1 MKREILAAAVA
12 ALLASGLAGA
22 QAPKKISSDFTPFAG
37 SPENADSLVTGLRS
51 GSDITLSFTD
61 PAGVTTTNT
70 FTPATGNMGNGNV
83 RIALVLA
90 RQQLAGVG
98 ITQPTGEQIQ
108 ASLIGGD
115 VTVIGPNGP
124 QTTTLQ
130 GVTTLRAGGMGWG
143 RIAQT
148 YGVKLGPLMKAANA
162 PVVTPVVAPASGV
175 TNASGA
181 PASGVTTAAGSNP
194 GKGNA
199 IGRGVTTA
207 AGGASGAAGQGHGN
221 AFGRGITTGASGA
234 PGNSGNAGS
243 QGKGGGKG
251 G

>member
-1 MKREILAAAVA
+1 MKREILAAALAA
-12 ALLASGLAGA
+12 ALLGSGAASAA
-22 QAPKKISSDFTPFAG
+22 QPKQIGPDFAVFAG
-37 SPENADSLVTGLRS
+37 SPANADSLVSGLHS
-51 GSDITLSFTD
+51 GSPITLSFTNS
-61 PAGVTTTNT
+61 AGVTTTNT
-70 FTPATGNMGNGNV
+70 FSPATGSMGNGNV

-98 ITQPTGEQIQ
+98 ITQPTGQQIQ

-162 PVVTPVVAPASGV
+162 PAAAPVVTPASGV
-175 TNASGA
+175 TN
-181 PASGVTTAAGSNP
+181 ASGVTTAAGSNP
-194 GKGNA
+194 GHGNGNA
-199 IGRGVTTA
+199 LGRGITTG
-207 AGGASGAAGQGHGN
+207 AGAPAGQGNGN
-221 AFGRGITTGASGA
+221 AFGRGITTGAGGS
-234 PGNSGNAGS
+234 PGQSGNAFAK
-243 QGKGGGKG
+243 GKGG
-251 G
+251 

>member
-1 MKREILAAAVA
+1 MKREILAAALAA
-12 ALLASGLAGA
+12 ALLASGAA
-22 QAPKKISSDFTPFAG
+22 SAAEPKQVSSDFAVFAG
-37 SPENADSLVTGLRS
+37 SPANADSLVGGLRS
-51 GSDITLSFTD
+51 GSPITLSFTD
-61 PAGVTTTNT
+61 SAGVTKTNT
-70 FTPATGNMGNGNV
+70 FSPATGSMGNGNV

-98 ITQPTGEQIQ
+98 ITQPTGQQIQ

-162 PVVTPVVAPASGV
+162 PAAPVVTPASGV
-175 TNASGA
+175 THASGA
-181 PASGVTTAAGSNP
+181 TASGITTAAGANP
-194 GKGNA
+194 GHGNGNA
-199 IGRGVTTA
+199 LGRGITTG
-207 AGGASGAAGQGHGN
+207 AGAPAGQGQGN
-221 AFGRGITTGASGA
+221 AYGRGITTGASGS
-234 PGNSGNAGS
+234 PGQSGNAFAK
-243 QGKGGGKG
+243 GKGG
-251 G
+251 